1 METITKEKN
10 EKGKKK
16 SCVVNDPR
24 KMIKCKYAQQLWKCL
39 DTLRHS
45 YCTEE

>member
-1 METITKEKN
+1 MKK
-10 EKGKKK
+10 KKKKKK

-24 KMIKCKYAQQLWKCL
+24 KMIKRKYAQQLWKCL
-39 DTLRHS
+39 DTVGHS